1 MADTTTKNLNKHLI
15 LRPVISEKSTGFA
28 EFGKYIFLVRPE
40 STQSEIK
47 KAVERQY
54 GVHVVKTNVVM
65 QKPKPKHF
73 GRSIRLVSRPKK
85 VIVTLKK
92 GEKLDILP
100 Q

>member
-1 MADTTTKNLNKHLI
+1 MADTAVKNLNKHLI

-28 EFGKYIFLVRPE
+28 ELGKYIFLVRPE

-54 GVHVVKTNVVM
+54 GVHVVKTNAVT
-65 QKPKPKHF
+65 QRPKPKHF
-73 GRSIRLVSRPKK
+73 GRSTRLVARSKK